1 MYFVTTDGCTLASKG
16 KKQYLV
22 LFKRQY
28 KLNKPAHSIKLPPPS
43 PPPPISNALEIS
55 KPHLALQRMYS
66 TNIRVFLHPDRKSAW
81 VYGLFVRSKHLARE
95 LFVRFMEVLHFLSLI
110 RFAGRM
116 LQLIYVLKLIL
127 FGEI

>member
-1 MYFVTTDGCTLASKG
+1 
-16 KKQYLV
+16 
-22 LFKRQY
+22 
-28 KLNKPAHSIKLPPPS
+28 
-43 PPPPISNALEIS
+43 
-55 KPHLALQRMYS
+55 MYS

-95 LFVRFMEVLHFLSLI
+95 LFLQFMEVLHFLSLI

>member
-1 MYFVTTDGCTLASKG
+1 M
-16 KKQYLV
+16 
-22 LFKRQY
+22 
-28 KLNKPAHSIKLPPPS
+28 PAHSIKLPPLP

-55 KPHLALQRMYS
+55 KPHLASQRMYS
-66 TNIRVFLHPDRKSAW
+66 TNIRVFLHPDHKSAW
-81 VYGLFVRSKHLARE
+81 VYSLFVRSKQLARK
-95 LFVRFMEVLHFLSLI
+95 LFLQFMEVLHFLSLI